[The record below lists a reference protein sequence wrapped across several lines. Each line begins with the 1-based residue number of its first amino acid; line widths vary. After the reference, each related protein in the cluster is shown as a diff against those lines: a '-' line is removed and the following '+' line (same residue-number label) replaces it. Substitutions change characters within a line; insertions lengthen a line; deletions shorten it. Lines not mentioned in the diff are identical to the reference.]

1 MPDALTLQP
10 LTSNASIDH
19 AHAVARAEGFA
30 AGYAAGARRAAV
42 DAAATAERVAAEA
55 AAAAVQ
61 QREAAQRALTV
72 LASAAQA
79 VRALTAPVLAES
91 TATVHAAALELAE
104 AVLGVELADDETSA
118 RSILARV
125 LASEPGPGPVT
136 VRLHPAD
143 AATLLRDGAVPEGLQ
158 LEADPALQRGDALA
172 HHADGHVDARIR
184 SALDRARD
192 ELARVADPS
201 SRAGSGAGAAP
212 AEDHA

>member
-1 MPDALTLQP
+1 MPETLTLQP
-10 LTSNASIDH
+10 LTPVASIDH

-42 DAAATAERVAAEA
+42 DAAAAAERVAAQA
-55 AAAAVQ
+55 AAAAVE
-61 QREAAQRALTV
+61 QREAAQRALAT
-72 LASAAQA
+72 LAAAAQA
-79 VRALTAPVLAES
+79 VRSLTAPVLAES

-118 RSILARV
+118 RSALARV

-143 AATLLRDGAVPEGLQ
+143 AATLLQDTVVPEGLT
-158 LEADPALQRGDALA
+158 LEADPTLQRGDALA

-184 SALDRARD
+184 EALDRARA
-192 ELARVADPS
+192 ELARCADPS
-201 SRAGSGAGAAP
+201 AGAVAP
-212 AEDHA
+212 AEDLS